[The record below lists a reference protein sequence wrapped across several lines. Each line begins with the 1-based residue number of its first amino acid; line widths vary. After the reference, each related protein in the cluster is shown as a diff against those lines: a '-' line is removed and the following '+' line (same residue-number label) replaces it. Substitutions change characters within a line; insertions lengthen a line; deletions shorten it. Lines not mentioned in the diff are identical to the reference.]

1 MSLSFTVAREEKS
14 YFFWFLG
21 ITGKHFRLATESNSG
36 SAWKAIP
43 GVHGKPFRE
52 CMESHS
58 GSVFFGIFSHV
69 FFLNDVG
76 AMEDDYNN
84 ILSEDVSMDL
94 DIGVGVSF
102 VE

>member
-1 MSLSFTVAREEKS
+1 
-14 YFFWFLG
+14 
-21 ITGKHFRLATESNSG
+21 
-36 SAWKAIP
+36 
-43 GVHGKPFRE
+43 
-52 CMESHS
+52 MERHS
-58 GSVFFGIFSHV
+58 GSVFFGIFSDV

-102 VE
+102 VEDPIMDIVENEVDCSDAFKTTEVVILFI